1 MEKNQSTSASTTSL
15 PSLSLSTPVTE
26 PPSSPLVDQ
35 PNLSGEEEKL
45 IILKTPEKIL
55 TDLTTNNDTNGG
67 GSLPPS
73 PPPPSPPQM
82 MTSGAIATAVGGGA
96 VVLGGGNIIGPVKRR
111 KASEIIDPP
120 SGTPTCP
127 ICSKTFSSWKGAFG
141 HMRKHP
147 DRQYRGFFKPPTF
160 PSASSKAATNASG
173 NRHEAAGEEGSSAD
187 ASGEVGEGGASPAVR
202 NLLFDLNLP
211 VEGVVE
217 EEGKI
222 VLGFDL
228 NEPAAG
234 EEEEEK
240 EDKQF

>member
-1 MEKNQSTSASTTSL
+1 MEKNHSTSASTTSL

-45 IILKTPEKIL
+45 NILKTPEKIL
-55 TDLTTNNDTNGG
+55 TDLTTNNDANGG
-67 GSLPPS
+67 SALPPS
-73 PPPPSPPQM
+73 SPPPSPPQM
-82 MTSGAIATAVGGGA
+82 MVSGAIATAVGGGA
-96 VVLGGGNIIGPVKRR
+96 VVLGGNNIIGPIKRR
-111 KASEIIDPP
+111 KASEIMDPP

-160 PSASSKAATNASG
+160 APSSSKAATNASG
-173 NRHEAAGEEGSSAD
+173 NRHEAAGEEGSSA

-202 NLLFDLNLP
+202 NLLFDLNHP
-211 VEGVVE
+211 VEGVKDE

-222 VLGFDL
+222 ILGFDL
-228 NEPAAG
+228 NEPAVE

-240 EDKQF
+240 EDKPF